1 MRKFFFINSDNVKL
15 TNIKKLLLTNGDES
29 ILSSNYIKKVMPFID
44 KYKIKIFNFNL
55 RKISRAK
62 IKKDNETKVYVR

>member
-44 KYKIKIFNFNL
+44 KYKIKIFILNL